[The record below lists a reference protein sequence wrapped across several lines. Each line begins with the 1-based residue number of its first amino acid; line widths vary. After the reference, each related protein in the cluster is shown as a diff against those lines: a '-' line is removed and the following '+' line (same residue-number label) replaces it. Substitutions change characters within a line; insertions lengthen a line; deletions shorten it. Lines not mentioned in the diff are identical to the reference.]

1 MFALQFLNEVL
12 LLIGE
17 MLISLGIIGGT
28 GYTGKKL
35 LQFGTNHPNVKNIS
49 VYGNNSAGNRI
60 LNLFPELMN
69 TVEDSNIL
77 SVDDISFE
85 HDVYFVALPHGEAL
99 NYIPELI
106 KKGKKV
112 IDLGGDY
119 RFDDPVEYEKWYK
132 IEHNSPTLLNEKKYG
147 LADYYDIDYI
157 HTNLIANPGCYPT
170 SVLLSVLPFIE
181 NFSESINTISTCS
194 YSGTSGAGK
203 SAKPEMLLSEMDGN
217 VKAYN
222 VNNHRHQPEIAQEL
236 KKAGL
241 LADYSITTHLL
252 PVAIGIY
259 STTTIKLNKQIAAEL
274 INESYNIKYAASK
287 FVRLRQIPP
296 SLTWVVGTNFC
307 DINVSV
313 KNNTVIITSAID
325 NLIKGASGQALQN
338 MNKMFDFDETLGI
351 INNGVAK

>member
-1 MFALQFLNEVL
+1 M
-12 LLIGE
+12 
-17 MLISLGIIGGT
+17 ISLGIIGGT

-35 LQFGTNHPNVKNIS
+35 LQFCANHPKIGDVA
-49 VYGNNSAGNRI
+49 VYGNNSAGNRL

-69 TVEDSNIL
+69 TVNDTNIL
-77 SVDDISFE
+77 SVENISDE
-85 HDVYFVALPHGEAL
+85 HDIYFVALPHGEAL
-99 NYIPELI
+99 NYIPSLI
-106 KKGKKV
+106 QKGKKV

-119 RFDDPVEYEKWYK
+119 RFDDASEYEKWYK
-132 IEHNSPTLLNEKKYG
+132 IEHSSAKLLNIKKYG
-147 LADYYDIDYI
+147 LVDYYNIDYSK
-157 HTNLIANPGCYPT
+157 TELIANPGCYPT

-181 NFSESINTISTCS
+181 NFSDSINTISTCS

-203 SAKPEMLLSEMDGN
+203 SAKTEMLMSEMDGN

-222 VNNHRHQPEIAQEL
+222 VNNHRHQPEITQEL

-241 LADYSITTHLL
+241 QSDYSITTHLL
-252 PVAIGIY
+252 PVAVGIY
-259 STTTIKLNKQIAAEL
+259 STTTIKLNKSINTEL
-274 INESYNIKYAASK
+274 VIENYNNKYATSK

-313 KNNTVIITSAID
+313 KHNTVIITSAID
-325 NLIKGASGQALQN
+325 NLIKGASGQAMQN

-351 INNGVAK
+351 INNGVTQ